1 MPAPLDPFQPTP
13 SKPWSA
19 ERVIHL
25 HRRVGFGASFQD
37 VESALTKSPAQHV
50 NDLFDG
56 MKSKP
61 LPGDPYWANWTWLDY
76 DDDND
81 LFNDHYETVIE
92 DWVKAMA
99 SGDLRSKIALF
110 WHNHFVTEWETYT
123 CTNYQW
129 SYFKL
134 LMQYA
139 IGNFREFVEKMGKN
153 AAMLVYLNG
162 NQNRK
167 NEPNENYARELM
179 ELFTMGEGNGYTQ
192 ADIPE
197 VAKALTGYYANMYDC
212 LPSGFDADDFNNG
225 AKNVFGQIGNWNYD
239 DVHELIFTR
248 KADQVA
254 HYICTKIYKHFVYQ
268 QVDEQVVLALATTFK
283 DNNWD
288 LEPVFRQL
296 FQSEHFFEQ
305 DFIGAHIKSPVEVF
319 VTTVKTAGLDVVEDL
334 DVGFAGS
341 VSYWSSLLGQELFE
355 PVDVAG
361 WPGHHAWLNENTLTN
376 RWSLS
381 GDLLYRYFADSE
393 SARTKLQALAVDL
406 ANPVINDPVIITEA
420 ICNHFLS
427 RTLEGDLLATAVQ
440 YFKGDIPENYYDDGS
455 WNLYWNEAPYQ
466 ILNLLSFLSRLPEW
480 QLT

>member
-1 MPAPLDPFQPTP
+1 MPAPLDPFQPSP
-13 SKPWSA
+13 DKPWNA
-19 ERVIHL
+19 DRVIHL
-25 HRRVGFGASFQD
+25 YRRLGFGASLQE
-37 VESALTKSPAQHV
+37 VQNALSSTPTQQV

-56 MKSKP
+56 MKAKP
-61 LPGDPYWANWTWLDY
+61 LPGDPYWANWTWADY
-76 DDDND
+76 DDDNE
-81 LFNDHYETVIE
+81 LFDNHYETVIE
-92 DWVKAMA
+92 DWVRAMA

-110 WHNHFVTEWETYT
+110 WHNHFVTEWETYR

-134 LMQYA
+134 LMQYS
-139 IGNFREFVEKMGKN
+139 IGNFREFVEEMGKN

-162 NQNRK
+162 NQNSRD
-167 NEPNENYARELM
+167 EPNENYARELM

-197 VAKALTGYYANMYDC
+197 VAKALTGYYANMYNC
-212 LPSGFDADDFNNG
+212 LPSGFDPDEFDG
-225 AKNVFGQIGNWNYD
+225 GPKNVFGQIGNWNYD

-254 HYICTKIYKHFVYQ
+254 HYICSKIYKHFVYQ
-268 QVDEQVVLALATTFK
+268 QVDEQVVADLATTFK
-283 DNNWD
+283 NNNWE

-305 DFIGAHIKSPVEVF
+305 DFIGAHIKSPIEIF
-319 VTTVKTAGLDVVEDL
+319 VTTVKTAGLDVQNDL
-334 DVGFAGS
+334 EEGLAGS
-341 VSYWSSLLGQELFE
+341 VAYWSRLLGQELFE

-361 WPGHHAWLNENTLTN
+361 WPGHHVWLNENTLTN

-393 SARTKLQALAVDL
+393 SARSKLQSLAVDL
-406 ANPVINDPVIITEA
+406 AAPVINDPEIITEA

-427 RTLEGDLLATAVQ
+427 RHLEGDLLATAVQ
-440 YFKGDIPENYYDDGS
+440 YFKGDIPDNYYDDGS

-466 ILNLLSFLSRLPEW
+466 VLNLLSFLSRLPEW